1 MKTLLK
7 SVALIALAAAPAL
20 AASPAVTAAVE
31 DIRDI
36 RGPLPL
42 TPFPPTWIYFAVG
55 ALVLIALHVWRIGRR
70 RGAPELSADALARQ
84 RLKRARMIMLP
95 TAAREFS
102 VAVSEAIRTYVE
114 QRFNLLA
121 TQKTTEEFLHDV
133 LEDTTSPLAPWRV
146 SLEEFLTQCDLAKFA
161 KFQLTVVQMEALVTG
176 AEKFVDESTVAAKS
190 KPTPQISPQLAGASS

>member
-7 SVALIALAAAPAL
+7 SLALLALAAAPAL
-20 AASPAVTAAVE
+20 AASPAVTAAAE

-42 TPFPPTWIYFAVG
+42 APFPPTWIYFAAG
-55 ALVLIALHVWRIGRR
+55 ALVLLALYIWRVGRR
-70 RGAPELSADALARQ
+70 RGEPVLSADELARQ

-114 QRFNLLA
+114 QRFNLFA

-133 LEDTTSPLAPWRV
+133 LEDTTSPLAPWCA
-146 SLEEFLTQCDLAKFA
+146 SLENFLTQCDLAKFA
-161 KFQLTVVQMEALVTG
+161 KFQLTASQMETLVTG
-176 AEKFVDESTVAAKS
+176 AEKFIDESTVAAKT
-190 KPTPQISPQLAGASS
+190 KPTPQIATQLAGAAS